1 MLLFLL
7 SFIILPLQ
15 SLSLAL
21 TLNNRATTIETNT
34 ELGLGAYI
42 HIPFCRRRCFY
53 CDFPIEVV
61 GERKSTIYSEGE
73 SYINYLIKDIYT
85 TMPILSNNPLSTVHK
100 SSFNS
105 IYFGGGTPSLMP
117 PSLIER
123 VLKAL
128 SQYIPI
134 ADDCEITMETDPGT
148 LHTFTAI

>member
-7 SFIILPLQ
+7 SFILLPLQ

-21 TLNNRATTIETNT
+21 TLNNRAKTIETNT

-73 SYINYLIKDIYT
+73 SYINYLIKDIHT
-85 TMPILSNNPLSTVHK
+85 TMPILSNNPLSTAHK

-134 ADDCEITMETDPGT
+134 AYDCEITMETDPGT

>member
-7 SFIILPLQ
+7 SFIIQPWQ
-15 SLSLAL
+15 ILSLTL
-21 TLNNRATTIETNT
+21 TVNRAINTIDIDTKVDV
-34 ELGLGAYI
+34 GAYI

-61 GERKSTIYSEGE
+61 GERKSTINSEGE
-73 SYINYLIKDIYT
+73 SYINYLMKDIHT
-85 TMPILSNNPLSTVHK
+85 TMPILLNNPLSTLRK
-100 SSFNS
+100 SSFGS

-117 PSLIER
+117 PSLIDR

-134 ADDCEITMETDPGT
+134 ADDCEITMETDPGK
-148 LHTFTAI
+148 LHAIIV